1 MLNLISYPKGSDA
14 KTINNQWQIISEDI
28 QEPLGSGFYL
38 VPFKYWLDHSR
49 AADIEKKYLAGE
61 LGVWFASDADL
72 TAHREVILA
81 GMKFW
86 SIIAVDF
93 PIFRDGRG
101 FSQAAI
107 LRERLGWQGE
117 LRAIG
122 DVLVDQLLQMAKVGF
137 DSFLLRSDQDVS
149 IALSQ
154 FNAFNHRLQ
163 NDWRAQRNRLSGANH
178 VTQ

>member
-1 MLNLISYPKGSDA
+1 MAKLIRYQKGGVA
-14 KTINNQWQIISEDI
+14 QLAENQWQILPVDT
-28 QEPLGSGFYL
+28 QESLGTGPYL
-38 VPFKYWLDHSR
+38 VPFQYWLDHSGS
-49 AADIEKKYLAGE
+49 ADIQAKYLAGE

-72 TAHREVILA
+72 TAHRDVILA

-101 FSQAAI
+101 FSHAAI

-122 DVLVDQLLQMAKVGF
+122 DVLIDQLLQMAKVGF
-137 DSFLLRSDQDVS
+137 DSFLLRADQDEAV
-149 IALSQ
+149 ALEQ
-154 FNAFNHRLQ
+154 FEIIHHRLQ
-163 NDWRAQRNRLSGANH
+163 NDWRASRDQLGRGSH
-178 VTQ
+178 VK